1 MAQLRNVTLGSPR
14 TAEDGCRRYRPIALT
29 FDARNTALEQEVGD
43 DWDPDI
49 KEQWRSNQASIRMG
63 LLGELGTVHG
73 ERKIENYM
81 LIGPAPW
88 SIIFR
93 HNQMLAQ
100 IRSAFAHGDFY
111 PALLGACGLGERL
124 LNELL
129 NVLRADYLN
138 HPATTRRIRNGDVIT
153 HWGTAVEVLRGWGVL
168 SDGLAANFRDLE
180 AQRHRSVHYNEA
192 LAAAEREPAL
202 QAVQLV
208 QKIIAG
214 LFTPHGG
221 PPTYIR
227 DTPGASFFSL
237 QAEDVPLVK
246 RVFLP
251 HSALLSPAHR
261 MYPNTTP
268 SGYEWIIVDN
278 SDYDPTPLT
287 NEQFA
292 AALPAGIA
300 SMHEDL
306 GWTAE
311 TLRPAQDVH
320 PPQDSSESPA

>member
-1 MAQLRNVTLGSPR
+1 MAQLRNVALGSPR
-14 TAEDGCRRYRPIALT
+14 TVEDGCRRYRPIALT
-29 FDARNTALEQEVGD
+29 FDARNTTLEHEIGD

-49 KEQWRSNQASIRMG
+49 QKQWRSNQASIRMG
-63 LLGELGTVHG
+63 LLGELGTVGG
-73 ERKIENYM
+73 ESKIENYVLM
-81 LIGPAPW
+81 GSAPW

-100 IRSAFAHGDFY
+100 IRGAFAHGDFY

-129 NVLRADYLN
+129 NVLRSDYLN

-153 HWGTAVEVLRGWGVL
+153 HWGTAVDVLRRWGVL
-168 SDGLAANFRDLE
+168 PDELAAHFRDLE
-180 AQRHRSVHYNEA
+180 AQRHRSVHFDEA
-192 LAAAEREPAL
+192 LAVAEREPAL
-202 QAVQLV
+202 QAVHLIQR
-208 QKIIAG
+208 IIAG

-221 PPTYIR
+221 PPTFIR
-227 DTPGASFFSL
+227 DTLGASFFSL
-237 QAEDVPLVK
+237 EAEEVPLVK

-261 MYPNTTP
+261 MYPNMTP

-278 SDYDPTPLT
+278 ADYDPTPLT
-287 NEQFA
+287 DEQFA

-311 TLRPAQDVH
+311 TLAPGQDID
-320 PPQDSSESPA
+320 PPQDLSEG